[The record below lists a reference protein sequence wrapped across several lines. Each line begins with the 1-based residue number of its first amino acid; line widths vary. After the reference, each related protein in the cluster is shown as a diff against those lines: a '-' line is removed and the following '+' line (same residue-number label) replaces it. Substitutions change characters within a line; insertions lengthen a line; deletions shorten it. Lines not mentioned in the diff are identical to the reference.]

1 MKTCRWGFISDHGQR
16 FGVARLCRV
25 LGVSRSGYY
34 RWRAGAV
41 ARAERAA
48 AEAGVVEEIRA
59 IHGEH
64 QGRYG
69 APRVH
74 AELVDRGRRVNHK
87 RVRRLMR
94 VHGLVGRHLRRRV
107 RTTVPD
113 RLAPPVPDLVRRDF
127 TAAALDQRWC
137 GDITYLPVGSGWMYL
152 ATVIDLCSRR
162 VVGWSIAEHMRTDL
176 VVDAI
181 DAAVA
186 ARGGNVAGVA
196 FHSDRGAQYGA
207 SEFAKVC
214 ARYGIARSMGRV
226 GSSYDNAA
234 AESLFASLKRELLH
248 GKRYTTVEGMRL
260 DVFEWLT
267 YYNTRRRHST
277 IGYQTPAAY
286 EQQIMIGRLA
296 TAA

>member
-1 MKTCRWGFISDHGQR
+1 VKTCRWGFISEFGQR

-34 RWRAGAV
+34 RWLAGAA
-41 ARAERAA
+41 ARRRRVEADARVLEQIRVIHAEHYGA
-48 AEAGVVEEIRA
+48 
-59 IHGEH
+59 
-64 QGRYG
+64 YG

-74 AELVDRGRRVNHK
+74 AELRGRGERVNHK

-94 VHGLVGRHLRRRV
+94 ESGVVGRHLRRRV

-113 RLAPPVPDLVRRDF
+113 RAAPPVPDLVRRDF
-127 TAAALDQRWC
+127 TAEALDQRWC
-137 GDITYLPVGSGWMYL
+137 GDITYLPVGSGWIYL

-181 DAAVA
+181 EAAVV
-186 ARGGNVAGVA
+186 ARGGNVAGVV
-196 FHSDRGAQYGA
+196 FHSDRGAQYCAAG
-207 SEFAKVC
+207 FGRVC
-214 ARYGIARSMGRV
+214 ARHGIARSMGRV

-248 GKRYTTVEGMRL
+248 GKRYTTVERMRL

-277 IGYQTPAAY
+277 IGYQTPTAY
-286 EQQIMIGRLA
+286 ERQIMIGKLA